1 MTVCGASTVE
11 EGSGIGKMGTLL
23 GLSMRDG
30 TRNVNFFNNGKGSC
44 SYRCTDKIT
53 TNIIKRH
60 RDPAL
65 ITGYQWKLQEF
76 SGEVKRSVPT
86 GHTTLNQH
94 GINVDSA
101 SLHLTNDDITF
112 VTKSENKV
120 SRPKVRPGLSLA
132 VRALYQ
138 L

>member
-1 MTVCGASTVE
+1 MTVCGVSSVE
-11 EGSGIGKMGTLL
+11 EGSGTGTMGTLL

-30 TRNVNFFNNGKGSC
+30 TRNVNFFDNGKGSC
-44 SYRCTDKIT
+44 SYKCTDKT
-53 TNIIKRH
+53 STKRIKRH

-65 ITGYQWKLQEF
+65 MTRYQRKLQEF

-101 SLHLTNDDITF
+101 
-112 VTKSENKV
+112 
-120 SRPKVRPGLSLA
+120 
-132 VRALYQ
+132 
-138 L
+138 